1 MAHQQNLRMSN
12 IMKTRTF
19 PAAFRLGRL
28 SLAVS
33 AAWLAP
39 PVLADEIRLD
49 PILVE
54 AQSAER
60 GLPAGAQVDLETIRR
75 LLPASSDTASLLRD
89 VPGIS
94 LYGAGGLSSLPS
106 IRGLA
111 DDRVRVKVDGMDL
124 ISSCPNHMNPP
135 LSYVGPSNVGL
146 MMVFAGITPVSVG
159 GDSLGGT
166 IIVETR
172 RPEFAARGEETL
184 SKGELS
190 GHYRSNNDA
199 YGGSATA
206 TFATEAL
213 SLNYNGSW
221 SQADNYTAGG
231 DFKSTTATGRPGR
244 DLPLDEV
251 GSTAYETQDHA
262 LNLALQSGRSL
273 FELGLG
279 YQDMSEQ
286 LFPNQRMDML
296 DNEQTR
302 VNLSWTGELDRGVIE
317 ARAYHEKVEHFMD
330 FGPDKRFWYGSNSQ
344 PPAAPEIGSP
354 CDPIRFMG
362 DPEGTCAAGMPMYS
376 ESSTSG
382 ATLKTDIDLSVD
394 ALVRAGI
401 EYQRYRLDDYWLPSG
416 GNMGP
421 GTFLNIS
428 NGQRDR
434 WAAFG
439 EWESQLTPSWLLLLG
454 ARYERVSTDT
464 DDVQGYA
471 TAPPAMGNQLTEAA
485 AFNALD
491 REKTDNNV
499 DLAALALYT
508 HSATLDIELGAA
520 RKVRSPNLYQ
530 RYTWSTWPMAA
541 IMNNTVGD
549 GNGYVGDIDLKAE
562 SAYTV
567 STTFDW
573 HAADGAWELIATP
586 YFTLVEDYIDAV
598 PVGGLADEQFN
609 VLRYANQNA
618 RLYGIDVSGKVPL
631 GNNAL
636 GAWEFSG
643 VASYTVGKNRD
654 SNEDLYN
661 IMPLNARLSLG
672 QKVGRWDNVVEL
684 VMVKSKDD
692 VSGTRN
698 EISTPGYALVNLRV
712 AHTWKRL
719 RIDFGVENLFD
730 RLYSLPTG
738 GAYLGQGSTMGINTV
753 PWGIAVPGMGR
764 SFYAGVTVTF

>member
-1 MAHQQNLRMSN
+1 MN
-12 IMKTRTF
+12 TRTF
-19 PAAFRLGRL
+19 PAAIRLDRL
-28 SLAVS
+28 SLAIS
-33 AAWLAP
+33 AALLAP
-39 PVLADEIRLD
+39 PLLADEIQLD
-49 PILVE
+49 PIVVE
-54 AQSAER
+54 ARSAER
-60 GLPAGAQVDLETIRR
+60 GLPAGAHVDLETIRR
-75 LLPASSDTASLLRD
+75 LLPATSDAASLLRD

-166 IIVETR
+166 IIVETL
-172 RPEFAARGEETL
+172 RPEFAARGEEAL
-184 SKGELS
+184 SKGEVR
-190 GHYRSNNDA
+190 GYYRSNNDA

-206 TFATEAL
+206 TFATQAL

-231 DFKSTTATGRPGR
+231 DFKTTTATGRPGLE
-244 DLPLDEV
+244 LPLDEV

-273 FELGLG
+273 FQLGLG

-286 LFPNQRMDML
+286 LFPSQRMDML

-344 PPAAPEIGSP
+344 PPAAPEIGTP

-376 ESSTSG
+376 EGSTSG
-382 ATLKTDIDLSVD
+382 ATLKADLDLSVD
-394 ALVRAGI
+394 ELVRAGI

-421 GTFLNIS
+421 GTFLNIN
-428 NGQRDR
+428 NGKRDR

-454 ARYERVSTDT
+454 ARYERVSTDS

-471 TAPPAMGNQLTEAA
+471 ITLPAMGNQLTEAA

-491 REKTDNNV
+491 RDQTDNNI
-499 DLAALALYT
+499 DLTALALYT
-508 HSATLDIELGAA
+508 PGATLDIELGAA

-562 SAYTV
+562 TAYTV

-598 PVGGLADEQFN
+598 PVGDLADDQFN
-609 VLRYANQNA
+609 VLRYANQKA
-618 RLYGIDVSGKVPL
+618 RLYGIDVSGKLPL
-631 GNNAL
+631 GSNAL

-643 VASYTVGKNRD
+643 VASFTVGKNRD

-661 IMPLNARLSLG
+661 IMPLNAKLSLA

-684 VMVKSKDD
+684 VMVESKDD
-692 VSGTRN
+692 VSRTRN
-698 EISTPGYALVNLRV
+698 EVSTPGYALVNLRA
-712 AHTWKRL
+712 AHTWKRV
-719 RIDFGVENLFD
+719 RFDVGVENLFD
-730 RLYSLPTG
+730 RLYFLPTG

-764 SFYAGVTVTF
+764 SLYAGVTVTF